1 MSKRG
6 TRRGTIARVSW
17 DRTVVFTPLWGY
29 CPLQDSDESIE
40 NCLQRSVYAYVTH
53 ARSRSKA
60 PHAENEGRG
69 LRQGKAVWESD
80 LWKHRDSS
88 NQSEL
93 FHKHGRVGWPRRETA
108 AVRQP
113 SVLGPAIPAPGILG
127 DPCWSPHF
135 PGWNQGGLGLI
146 SRNQI
151 SRTESVTR
159 LTFTWW
165 IIAASFRMAF
175 SQLYEVFLWVWLYQQ
190 AQCFQNKVNNQ
201 L

>member
-1 MSKRG
+1 MHMSHMQDQGRKHLMQRMRG
-6 TRRGTIARVSW
+6 GGW
-17 DRTVVFTPLWGY
+17 
-29 CPLQDSDESIE
+29 
-40 NCLQRSVYAYVTH
+40 
-53 ARSRSKA
+53 
-60 PHAENEGRG
+60 
-69 LRQGKAVWESD
+69 GKAKPYGSQIYEST
-80 LWKHRDSS
+80 
-88 NQSEL
+88 
-93 FHKHGRVGWPRRETA
+93 ETHQIRGSCFINMA
-108 AVRQP
+108 EWTDRGEKQQP
-113 SVLGPAIPAPGILG
+113 WVSLEPASVLGPAIPAPGILG

-151 SRTESVTR
+151 SRTEWVTR